1 MFSWA
6 NIRAIDFNPQRD
18 WQIYIKKLKMKLVI
32 VVVIKCRQRENGL
45 LEKKNKISKWV
56 NKSER

>member
-18 WQIYIKKLKMKLVI
+18 WQIYIKKLKMKLFI

-45 LEKKNKISKWV
+45 LEKKKQNQ
-56 NKSER
+56 